1 MRVADLIG
9 RVNVGGS
16 AADADRSA
24 TPKLRLRSE
33 PGSSTAPSRARQFL
47 QPIPLVGIVLVLV
60 ALVGYIAVYS
70 ATTERTPVLVA
81 AKALSAGAVLTPS
94 DLRVAELSGD
104 RALIAGLVPEAGLS
118 SVVGRRLASAVP
130 AGVPLAHDLVAE
142 RPAQS
147 ALTLAVPTA
156 RALDGAL
163 QPGDEVTVLATYG
176 ASSGDAVARAVAR
189 DLTVIAVGDGARP
202 GDDALP
208 VTVALPDAS
217 LASALALANDDARL
231 SLLREGAD
239 DRAAPI
245 PVARAPQR

>member
-1 MRVADLIG
+1 VRAADLIG
-9 RVNVGGS
+9 RVNGRGS
-16 AADADRSA
+16 ATEAGAAA

-33 PGSSTAPSRARQFL
+33 SGTSPAPVRARKLL

-81 AKALSAGAVLTPS
+81 AKELSAGTVLRSS
-94 DLRVAELSGD
+94 DLRVAELAGD
-104 RALIAGLVPEAGLS
+104 RALIAGLVPETGLS
-118 SVVGRRLASAVP
+118 SVVGRRLTTSVP
-130 AGVPLAHDLVAE
+130 AGAPLAQGVVAE

-147 ALTLAVPTA
+147 ALTLAVPAA

-189 DLTVIAVGDGARP
+189 DLTVIAVGDPASL
-202 GDDALP
+202 GDDVLP

-217 LASALALANDDARL
+217 LASTLALANDDARL

-245 PVARAPQR
+245 PAARAPQR